1 MLALRLLWRNWRS
14 GEVKLLAIALALAV
28 TVVSAIAL
36 FTDRLES
43 TLLEQS
49 NSLLGADRLITSN
62 QRHQPE
68 WQAEADSRNI
78 DTSQVAHFASMVF
91 AGDEMHLASIK
102 AVAPRYPL
110 RGYIDLSEQPF
121 ATSGPSVERATGI
134 PPVGEVW
141 VDSRLLP
148 LLHISLGDSLQIG
161 EHSLTA
167 SKVIVSEPD
176 GSGPFSV
183 MGARI
188 MMNWADLAK
197 TQVIQPGSRVEYQ
210 WLLASSPE
218 TLTDFI
224 TWLEPRLTEHEEIVG
239 IENAQRR
246 LQGTLKTGRRFLVL
260 AAVMGVLLAGVAV
273 ALAARQFAS
282 RHVNQVA
289 LLKSLGVQAAR
300 IRFLYLAQLVSLSL
314 LAAFVGL
321 LIGFAVQELI
331 AVAVHR
337 LYQIEMAPARLQ
349 TFVLSLLSGPVALVG
364 FALPSLW
371 FLPTVA
377 PIKVLRQDMPINTG
391 AAVWQ
396 IAMACAVLIL
406 LVVVFGR
413 DLVLGATVLVA
424 LLVVAALAAL
434 LAFGL
439 LSLGKKA
446 GSQAGSRWRLA
457 IASIQ
462 RRRSA
467 SVLQVVVFATAV
479 MLLLTLTIVR
489 TSLIEEWQVK
499 VPEDAPNHFVLNVA
513 PAQVEPFKQLLDS
526 NQLGVEQ
533 LYPMVRGRLTHIN
546 GELKPED
553 TLNREAS
560 LTWSDTLAADNE
572 VVAGLWWD
580 EWPASATGLAGV
592 SVEVEVAGRLG
603 IELGDTLTFSIGGL
617 QAQAEVASF
626 RTLEWESLQ
635 PNFYFIFQPGALD
648 DYSPMYMTS
657 VYLPPEQKSFI
668 NTLLS
673 RYPTI
678 VVIELDRIINQI
690 RTIVSQVSDGVGLVL
705 LMVLL
710 GGCLVLVASVNGSI
724 NERKQEAGL
733 LRALGASRSLITG
746 GVWTEFAIL
755 GFAAG
760 IIATIAAEALIIG
773 LQIAVFEVPV
783 QPHFVYWLA
792 TPVVTSL
799 FVAAIGAFSCRHAVN
814 TPPAVVLREAA

>member
-14 GEVKLLAIALALAV
+14 GEVKLLAVALALAV

-49 NSLLGADRLITSN
+49 NSLLGADKLITSN
-62 QRHQPE
+62 QPHQSE
-68 WQAEADSRNI
+68 WQSEAQARDIS
-78 DTSQVAHFASMVF
+78 TSQVAHFASMVF

-102 AVAPRYPL
+102 AVAEDYPL

-121 ATSGPSVERATGI
+121 ATSGPSVERAEGI

-148 LLHISLGDSLQIG
+148 LLHISLGDTLQIG
-161 EHSLTA
+161 EHSLIA

-210 WLLASSPE
+210 WLLASTPE
-218 TLTDFI
+218 HLADFI
-224 TWLEPRLTEHEEIVG
+224 TWLEPRLTEHEEVVG

-273 ALAARQFAS
+273 ALAARQFAA
-282 RHVNQVA
+282 RHINQVA
-289 LLKSLGVQAAR
+289 LLKSLGVGSGR
-300 IRFLYLAQLVSLSL
+300 IRFLYLTQLLCLSL
-314 LAAFVGL
+314 LAALLGL
-321 LIGFAVQELI
+321 LIGYAIQEFI
-331 AVAVHR
+331 ALTVHR
-337 LYQIEMAPARLQ
+337 LYQIEMAPARWRS
-349 TFVLSLLSGPVALVG
+349 FVLSLLSGPVALVG

-377 PIKVLRQDMPINTG
+377 PIKVLRQEMKVDTG
-391 AAVWQ
+391 AAIWQ

-413 DLVLGATVLVA
+413 DLVLGATVLLA
-424 LLVVAALAAL
+424 LAVVAVLASL
-434 LAFGL
+434 LAVGL
-439 LSLGKKA
+439 LALGKKA
-446 GSQAGSRWRLA
+446 GSQAGSGWRLA
-457 IASIQ
+457 VASIQ
-462 RRRSA
+462 RRRAA

-513 PAQVEPFKQLLDS
+513 PTQVEPFKSLLD
-526 NQLGVEQ
+526 NQQLRVEQ

-546 GELKPED
+546 GEPKPED

-560 LTWSDTLAADNE
+560 LTWSNQLAEDNQ
-572 VVAGLWWD
+572 VVAGQWWD
-580 EWPASATGLAGV
+580 EWSRSESGLPGV
-592 SVEVEVAGRLG
+592 SVEQEVAGRLG
-603 IELGDTLTFSIGGL
+603 IELGDRLTFSIGGL
-617 QAQAEVASF
+617 QAEAEVASF

-657 VYLPPEQKSFI
+657 VYLPPEQKTFI
-668 NTLLS
+668 NTLLTN
-673 RYPTI
+673 YPTI

-746 GVWTEFAIL
+746 GVWIEFAIL

-760 IIATIAAEALIIG
+760 IIAAVAAEALVIG
-773 LQIAVFEVPV
+773 LQVFVFEVPV
-783 QPHFVYWLA
+783 QPHYLYWLL
-792 TPVVTSL
+792 TPVITAL

>member
-14 GEVKLLAIALALAV
+14 GEVKLLAIALTLAV
-28 TVVSAIAL
+28 TVVSTIAL

-49 NSLLGADRLITSN
+49 NSLLGADKLITSN
-62 QRHQPE
+62 QPHQAA
-68 WQAEADSRNI
+68 WQSEAEEQGI
-78 DTSQVAHFASMVF
+78 DTSRVAHFASMVF

-102 AVAPRYPL
+102 AVGQRYPL

-121 ATSGPSVERATGI
+121 ATSGPSVTRASGI
-134 PPVGEVW
+134 PPAGEVW

-148 LLHISLGDSLQIG
+148 LLHIELGDSLQIG
-161 EHSLTA
+161 EHSFTA

-188 MMNWADLAK
+188 MMNMADLDK
-197 TQVIQPGSRVEYQ
+197 TRVIQPGSRVEYQ
-210 WLLASSPE
+210 WLLASDPDDLQAFVE
-218 TLTDFI
+218 
-224 TWLEPRLTEHEEIVG
+224 WLEPRLTEHEEVVG

-260 AAVMGVLLAGVAV
+260 AAVMGVLLAGVAI
-273 ALAARQFAS
+273 ALAARQFAA
-282 RHVNQVA
+282 RHINPVA
-289 LLKSLGVQAAR
+289 LLKSLGVGARR
-300 IRFLYLAQLVSLSL
+300 IRLLYLAQLSCLSL
-314 LAAFVGL
+314 LAALVGL
-321 LIGFAVQELI
+321 ALGYAIQELI
-331 AVAVHR
+331 ALAVYR
-337 LYQIEMAPARLQ
+337 LYQIEMAPAQWQ
-349 TFVLSLLSGPVALVG
+349 TYLLSVISGPVALVG
-364 FALPSLW
+364 FALPGLW
-371 FLPTVA
+371 FLPNVA
-377 PIKVLRQDMPINTG
+377 PIKVLRQDLEVNTG
-391 AAVWQ
+391 AVLWQ
-396 IAMACAVLIL
+396 IAMACGVLIL

-413 DLVLGATVLVA
+413 DLMLGATVLLA
-424 LLVVAALAAL
+424 LAVVAVLAGL
-434 LAFGL
+434 LAYGL

-446 GSQAGSRWRLA
+446 GAQAGSRWRLA
-457 IASIQ
+457 VASIQ

-499 VPEDAPNHFVLNVA
+499 VPEDAPNHFLLNIA
-513 PAQVEPFKQLLDS
+513 PSEVEPFQTLLDK
-526 NQLGVEQ
+526 NQLSVEQ
-533 LYPMVRGRLTHIN
+533 LYPMVRGRLTFIN
-546 GELKPED
+546 ERPKPED

-560 LTWSDTLAADNE
+560 LTWSDQLADDNE
-572 VVAGLWWD
+572 VVAGQWWD
-580 EWPASATGLAGV
+580 EWSGSESGLPGV
-592 SVEVEVAGRLG
+592 SVEAEVAERLD
-603 IELGDTLTFSIGGL
+603 ISLGDELTFSIGGL
-617 QAQAEVASF
+617 EAKAEVASF

-657 VYLPPEQKSFI
+657 VYLPPEQKTFI
-668 NTLLS
+668 NTLLTN
-673 RYPTI
+673 YPTI

-760 IIATIAAEALIIG
+760 IIAAVAAEALLIG
-773 LQIAVFEVPV
+773 LQVAVFEVPV
-783 QPHFVYWLA
+783 QPHYIYWLL
-792 TPVVTSL
+792 TPVVTAV